1 MQKTE
6 TPKEEKIKLISM
18 HDEMSSSY
26 LSYAMSVI
34 VSRAL
39 PDIRDG
45 LKPVHRRILFAMY
58 KGGYDWSKQFRKS
71 ARIVGDVIGKYHPHG
86 DQSVY
91 DALVRMVQDFSM
103 SLPLV
108 QGQGNFGSIDG
119 DPAAAMRYTETRL
132 AKVSQFLID
141 DIEKNTVSYKSNYD
155 ETEKEPTVLPA
166 QYPNLLVN
174 GAGGIAVGMATSIP
188 PHNLGEIIDG
198 TLALIENKDIKI
210 KELMKHIPGP
220 DFPTGG
226 VIIGK
231 DIIKQGYNNGRGS
244 FKIRG
249 EVSSESLKNGRD
261 RLVITSIPYQV
272 NKSVLNER
280 IAQLV
285 REKKIEGIKDIRD
298 ESNRE
303 GIRVAI
309 DLRNGVEPETI
320 KRQLYKNTQIESSFG
335 FNTLAIVDGKPKTC
349 NLKDFLTNFLS
360 FREDVVVRKTKFDL
374 QKAEERAHILLGLSV
389 SVENLDKIIKIIRS
403 SKTPDN
409 AKQTILKTSWKINK
423 SQKLI
428 SLVEGK
434 KSKNSYSLSEPQ
446 VIAILE
452 LRLQKLTALGI
463 NEIEVEIKKL
473 AELIANFKKIIS
485 SKKELLKVISEEL
498 KNIKEKF
505 AVPRRTKIID
515 AVLNYD
521 IEETIQKQSVI
532 ITVTLQ
538 GYIKRGSLDGV
549 KQQKRGGKGKSGI
562 TTRDQD
568 SVIQTL
574 SVNTHTSVLFFST
587 EGLVYKVK
595 AWKIPEGS
603 TTSKGKSLFNI
614 LPLKNHQSISSIMP
628 MPENETE
635 SKNYQIVFATALGK
649 VRKNSL
655 EDFSSINSSGKI
667 AMKLD
672 NNDKIVG
679 VKICQDDQDIILSTK
694 FGKCIRFEA
703 KKLRV
708 FKGRSSKGIKGI
720 ELAPNDEIVSLS
732 VISGNQIKKNGKK
745 TKDEES
751 ELIAKE
757 KFVLS
762 ISDNGYGKKTSHFDY
777 RVTNRGGKGIIG
789 IINSPRNGNITS
801 SFPVDEGDEIL
812 ISTNKGRVIRVAVKE
827 IRTAGRN
834 TQGVRIIK
842 LSGEEKVVSAIKID
856 DNLI

>member
-6 TPKEEKIKLISM
+6 VPKDNNIKLISM

-141 DIEKNTVSYKSNYD
+141 DIEKDTVSYKSNYD

-188 PHNLGEIIDG
+188 PHNLGEIING
-198 TLALIENKDIKI
+198 TLALIDNKDIKI

-335 FNTLAIVDGKPKTC
+335 FNTLAIVEGKPKTC

-360 FREDVVVRKTKFDL
+360 FREDVVIKKTKFDL
-374 QKAEERAHILLGLSV
+374 KKAEERAHILLGLSV

-403 SKTPDN
+403 SKTPDD
-409 AKQTILKTSWKINK
+409 AKQSILKIKWKINK
-423 SQKLI
+423 TQKLI

-434 KSKNSYSLSEPQ
+434 KSKNVYSLSEPQ
-446 VIAILE
+446 VVAILE

-463 NEIEVEIKKL
+463 NEIEVEINKL
-473 AELIANFKKIIS
+473 AELITKFKKIIT

-603 TTSKGKSLFNI
+603 ATSKGKSLFNI

-635 SKNYQIVFATALGK
+635 SKNYQIIFATAQGK

-655 EDFSSINSSGKI
+655 EDFSSINASGKI

-679 VKICQDDQDIILSTK
+679 VKICQDDQDVILSTK

-720 ELAPNDEIVSLS
+720 ELAQNDQIVSLS
-732 VISGNQIKKNGKK
+732 VIDNDK
-745 TKDEES
+745 TK
-751 ELIAKE
+751 
-757 KFVLS
+757 
-762 ISDNGYGKKTSHFDY
+762 KKW
-777 RVTNRGGKGIIG
+777 
-789 IINSPRNGNITS
+789 
-801 SFPVDEGDEIL
+801 
-812 ISTNKGRVIRVAVKE
+812 
-827 IRTAGRN
+827 
-834 TQGVRIIK
+834 
-842 LSGEEKVVSAIKID
+842 
-856 DNLI
+856 